1 MRYAT
6 SVYNYKLGTSIN
18 DHVADGRGKA
28 MTSEQAEPIYRKK
41 LKAAEL
47 PDFLDRVRTQGME
60 GHNLL
65 FLCIGTDRSTGDALG
80 PLVGTMLQEAGYPN
94 VVGTLAFPFD
104 ASNMRERLQEIPPGL
119 KIIAIDA
126 CLGQAVS
133 LGWYQVSNR
142 PIEPGKSVGKQ
153 LPHVGDYS
161 IAAIVNVDQGQKYA
175 VLQSTSLYR
184 VMTMAREIVTAICS
198 VFPLK
203 PETKVKKEGNQ

>member
-1 MRYAT
+1 
-6 SVYNYKLGTSIN
+6 
-18 DHVADGRGKA
+18 
-28 MTSEQAEPIYRKK
+28 MTSEQTEPVYRKK

-47 PDFLDRVRTQGME
+47 PDFLDRVRSQGI
-60 GHNLL
+60 GAHNLL

-80 PLVGTMLQEAGYPN
+80 PLVGTMLQEAGYPY
-94 VVGTLAFPFD
+94 VVGTLEFPFD

-126 CLGQAVS
+126 CLGQTMS

-175 VLQSTSLYR
+175 ILQSTSLHR
-184 VMTMAREIVTAICS
+184 VMMMAREIVTAICS
-198 VFPLK
+198 VFPLE
-203 PETKVKKEGNQ
+203 PETKVEKEGNK

>member
-1 MRYAT
+1 
-6 SVYNYKLGTSIN
+6 
-18 DHVADGRGKA
+18 
-28 MTSEQAEPIYRKK
+28 MTSEQVQPLYRKK
-41 LKAAEL
+41 LKAGEL
-47 PDFLDRVRTQGME
+47 PDFLEMIRSQGI
-60 GHNLL
+60 GAQNLL

-80 PLVGTMLQEAGYPN
+80 PLVGTMLQEAGYPH
-94 VVGTLAFPFD
+94 VVGSLEFPFD

-119 KIIAIDA
+119 KIVAIDA

-153 LPHVGDYS
+153 LPLVGDYS

-175 VLQSTSLYR
+175 ILQSTSLYR
-184 VMTMAREIVTAICS
+184 IMTMAREIAKAIFT

-203 PETKVKKEGNQ
+203 AGSDREKEGGA